1 MVKVVIIEKSGA
13 AKTSSI
19 KSFSKN
25 ELYKKCN
32 FRNASNFVKIVTW
45 NYSGSQNVSIFGKNK
60 GRAGSENKCDLP
72 PPVDKELYF
81 GKLIVLLHDG
91 EEVEDYTVEDFTK
104 ENWEK
109 FYEKLFGGFDDLT
122 KPEESSSEEE
132 IPEEYKTKEGYS
144 KQDGFIVDSDE
155 DEEEGEYIPEEEESD
170 SESLDEESDD
180 DGELGSDY
188 NDEEEDEEEGEEEEE
203 EEEEED
209 DISDIG
215 SELSE
220 EEYTD

>member
-32 FRNASNFVKIVTW
+32 FRNATNFVKIVTW
-45 NYSGSQNVSIFGKNK
+45 KYSDSQNVSIFGKNK

-155 DEEEGEYIPEEEESD
+155 EEEDDEYIPEEEEEESE
-170 SESLDEESDD
+170 SESLDEESDN
-180 DGELGSDY
+180 GELGSDY
-188 NDEEEDEEEGEEEEE
+188 DDDDEEEEEDEEEDDDD
-203 EEEEED
+203 D

-220 EEYTD
+220 EEYSD

>member
-32 FRNASNFVKIVTW
+32 FRNATNFVKIVTW
-45 NYSGSQNVSIFGKNK
+45 KYSGSQNVSIFGKNK

-155 DEEEGEYIPEEEESD
+155 EEEDDEYIPEEEEESE
-170 SESLDEESDD
+170 SESLDEESDN
-180 DGELGSDY
+180 GELGSDY
-188 NDEEEDEEEGEEEEE
+188 DDDDEEEEE
-203 EEEEED
+203 EEEEDDDDD

-220 EEYTD
+220 EEYSD